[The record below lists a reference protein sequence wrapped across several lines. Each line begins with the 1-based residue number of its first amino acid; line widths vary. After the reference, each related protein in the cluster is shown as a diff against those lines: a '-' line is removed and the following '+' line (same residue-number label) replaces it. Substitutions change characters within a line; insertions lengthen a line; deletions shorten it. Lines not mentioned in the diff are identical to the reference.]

1 MGIIGRT
8 IRWTLNALPRTL
20 LQRVA
25 GVAVP
30 MLGLLYAGKGRHCP
44 VCGAQLRRFLPYGYG
59 IVREDALC
67 PRCLALERHRLLW
80 LWLSRETA
88 LFEERPVLLHIAPE
102 VCLMRHIERTYADCA
117 ERYLTADL
125 ESPLAKL
132 HFDVQQIPLTDE
144 SVDVVICNHLLEH
157 VASDGDALRE
167 LHHIMRPGGW
177 GVMLAPFATVFHSP
191 RGVECPKWWQ
201 ALDIL
206 PVHLLTFAIPLVL
219 MNNQYG
225 GSQVW
230 ATLALVPLLLYSGKR
245 GKLRLKYLVYIYYPS
260 HILLLH
266 LLAMLFG
273 VIEKL

>member
-59 IVREDALC
+59 TVREDALC

-167 LHHIMRPGGW
+167 LHRIMRPGGW
-177 GVMLAPFATVFHSP
+177 GVMLAPIDYSLEKTFEDDTITDPQERAQVF
-191 RGVECPKWWQ
+191 G
-201 ALDIL
+201 
-206 PVHLLTFAIPLVL
+206 
-219 MNNQYG
+219 QYDHRRIYG
-225 GSQVW
+225 RDYAERLRAAGFH
-230 ATLALVPLLLYSGKR
+230 AEEIDY
-245 GKLRLKYLVYIYYPS
+245 KLRFTADERRAYSLGDDRIYI
-260 HILLLH
+260 
-266 LLAMLFG
+266 
-273 VIEKL
+273 VRK

>member
-1 MGIIGRT
+1 MKLNYPLPFLSGNLLKIIAVLTMTFDHYSAIFHPGVSWMRIPGRIAFPIFAFLVAEGFRHTKNRLRYLLTMGAFASVSHMLLLWISRGSWTSILATFCASIG
-8 IRWTLNALPRTL
+8 L
-20 LQRVA
+20 
-25 GVAVP
+25 
-30 MLGLLYAGKGRHCP
+30 C
-44 VCGAQLRRFLPYGYG
+44 FLIEFVKKCAFDPSCKWW
-59 IVREDALC
+59 L
-67 PRCLALERHRLLW
+67 RLL
-80 LWLSRETA
+80 
-88 LFEERPVLLHIAPE
+88 
-102 VCLMRHIERTYADCA
+102 
-117 ERYLTADL
+117 
-125 ESPLAKL
+125 SPLSLVLAVLVLYYDKKL
-132 HFDVQQIPLTDE
+132 LNIFDY
-144 SVDVVICNHLLEH
+144 
-157 VASDGDALRE
+157 GF
-167 LHHIMRPGGW
+167 W